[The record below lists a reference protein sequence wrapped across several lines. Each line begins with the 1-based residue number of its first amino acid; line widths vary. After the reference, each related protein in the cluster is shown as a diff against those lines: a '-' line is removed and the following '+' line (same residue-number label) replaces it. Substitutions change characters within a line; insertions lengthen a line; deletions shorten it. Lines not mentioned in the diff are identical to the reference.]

1 MSERAH
7 TEADLLRLEVKRLEH
22 QRADLI
28 ASYEAR
34 IAALEARPTSSPPR
48 RGPLPAEAIHGYNQ
62 LHDEDF
68 YAAIDADVAAVRAA
82 ATALLTPDDDA
93 LPGGE

>member
-1 MSERAH
+1 
-7 TEADLLRLEVKRLEH
+7 LRHRLALKDAAIVRID
-22 QRADLI
+22 QD
-28 ASYEAR
+28 R
-34 IAALEARPTSSPPR
+34 IAAEARVDELEHRLAERPISAPPSR
-48 RGPLPAEAIHGYNQ
+48 RGPLPPEAIHGYNQ